1 MVIDDLGN
9 MIWVIDAYTTS
20 SNYPYSQY
28 TEIQNN
34 NTVEE
39 INYIRNSIKVLVNAY
54 TGEMQFYITDRD
66 DPIAMAY
73 QKLYPT
79 LFMDLDEEIPEDIS
93 EHFIYPKYLYDI
105 QAEVLEIYHDVKA
118 EVLYRADDI
127 WEIAQYNSTTIS
139 TATGTQLDS
148 YYATINIDGTDTLG
162 LIQMYTQN
170 DKQSINAYL
179 IGNAKN
185 GDNELTLYK
194 FGSDSNVVGPMQ
206 IETQIAQ
213 DETISNEINE
223 LSVSGTKITKEM
235 IIIPINNTLLY
246 IQPIYQ
252 TKLNES
258 SIPILKKVVVASESM
273 IAIGDTLEEALDNLL
288 SENAVDIEIE
298 DTETV
303 EGLIDAIIKAN
314 NNLTDSGNNNDW
326 ELIGQDIQKL
336 QELINT
342 LETVNSKIEEES
354 SQDEEETEETKDLEN
369 NTSYVVNEFI
379 N

>member
-179 IGNAKN
+179 IGDAKN

-326 ELIGQDIQKL
+326 ELVGQDIQKL

-354 SQDEEETEETKDLEN
+354 SQDEEGTEDLEN